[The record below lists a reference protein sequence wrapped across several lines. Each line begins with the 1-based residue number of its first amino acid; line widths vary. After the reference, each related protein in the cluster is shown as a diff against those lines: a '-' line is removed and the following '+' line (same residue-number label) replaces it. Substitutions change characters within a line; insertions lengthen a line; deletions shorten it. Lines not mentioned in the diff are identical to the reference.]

1 MIDRAGNICAA
12 LLIMATLCVMRANA
26 GSIYLPAQDGDTIG
40 EVYAIDPNPGCAFQE
55 GCTYYMAFVNPQPG
69 ADVLE
74 VYETGEEPIY
84 PVAGY
89 SAGAKLG
96 AQIVPS
102 EMPEPGAFGLAFC
115 GLLAIVMKAAAVMAW
130 RRRR

>member
-1 MIDRAGNICAA
+1 MTA
-12 LLIMATLCVMRANA
+12 LCVMRANA
-26 GSIYLPAQDGDTIG
+26 GTIYLPVQGGDTIG
-40 EVYAIDPNPGCAFQE
+40 EVYAIDPNPGCAFPE

-102 EMPEPGAFGLAFC
+102 EMPEPGGFGLAFC
-115 GLLAIVMKAAAVMAW
+115 GLLTVVMIW
-130 RRRR
+130 RHRR